1 MNFFISY
8 DCKVFPI
15 NLYFLDIV
23 GVCLKHFFLTW
34 NKSQTKSTKD
44 TQKRAEKILV
54 IWLSVK
60 YKDFLIINNLSQI
73 LHVFVLLY

>member
-23 GVCLKHFFLTW
+23 GVCLKHFFWLEISRKQSAQKMHKKEQKKFFHFTD
-34 NKSQTKSTKD
+34 TKKTRFYCFIS
-44 TQKRAEKILV
+44 L
-54 IWLSVK
+54 
-60 YKDFLIINNLSQI
+60 
-73 LHVFVLLY
+73 